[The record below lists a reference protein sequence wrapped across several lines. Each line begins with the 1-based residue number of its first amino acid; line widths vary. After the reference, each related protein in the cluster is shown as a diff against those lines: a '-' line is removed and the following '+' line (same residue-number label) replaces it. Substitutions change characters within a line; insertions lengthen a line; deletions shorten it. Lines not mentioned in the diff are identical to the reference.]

1 MASEAPIEKHLVT
14 SVRKRG
20 GLCLKLIM
28 MGKRNFPDRTCLMP
42 GGKIFFVE
50 CKAAKKDA
58 RKSQGWFH
66 RLLLRLEFRIYVAK
80 TKEEVDEILSKE
92 MASP

>member
-1 MASEAPIEKHLVT
+1 
-14 SVRKRG
+14 
-20 GLCLKLIM
+20 
-28 MGKRNFPDRTCLMP
+28 MP